1 MSQMDSNKDYVLILE
16 KASTNLKAQVTGND
30 YILEGVCAVFGV
42 ENGNGRIYE
51 ENEYIP
57 HLQYLSEKINSKRL
71 VGELD
76 HPKDFEVSLKNISHL
91 VEKLE
96 YDKSSR
102 TVKIKVKL
110 LDTPAGQ
117 IARSLVDAGIPVSI
131 SSRAAGTVMENKRV
145 KIQKIFTYDLV
156 ADPGF
161 ESAQLGRVYES
172 LGYSA
177 NTTLNESVISHLPN
191 MNETL
196 GLKRNSNVQIY
207 KINDTKKIER
217 LLKESTI
224 NKIKPGM
231 DDNFVTS
238 EELNQYSSLIKR
250 EFDSIKASIA
260 QLNQSVKEGKGFAKT
275 PKGLESRLSKLEKYA
290 DYLAENIEASI
301 EYSDYLAENLEITN
315 KYTNYLAE
323 NIEGSIKYAEYLAEN
338 LDHTILY
345 SEYLGENLQKNISYA
360 EYLAENLD
368 MNILYAEYLAENL
381 DKSINFSD
389 YLAENLDKSIQFS
402 DYLSE
407 NVNKSIVYAEYLA
420 ENLDKNIT
428 YSNYLAENLDKN
440 IAYADYLGENL
451 DKSINYTEYI
461 GEKLSSNLDLT
472 SYLEESIHGLKG
484 VKAPLNESVK
494 SAAKAG
500 SRTSS
505 YAGNYENLESKIN
518 KLIEAVEKPKTVK
531 LDEAKKQ
538 KAVKPLN
545 ETRSFGSNMT
555 KESEES
561 DPSLR
566 FISKMPKDIK
576 PIWESLSE
584 NRKAS
589 IVSLA
594 ALYNLETDYQIDYFW
609 RARTDLYGI
618 KENLER
624 QNLSSLNESQQ
635 NQTTN
640 MPYSN
645 EYMNSIAKALES
657 RFKK

>member
-1 MSQMDSNKDYVLILE
+1 MSHMDSNKDYVLILE
-16 KASTNLKAQVTGND
+16 KSSTNLKPRVSGSE
-30 YILEGVCAVFGV
+30 YILEGVCAVFGK

-57 HLQYLSEKINSKRL
+57 HMQYLTEKINSKRL

-91 VEKLE
+91 VERLE
-96 YDKSSR
+96 YDKASR

-161 ESAQLGRVYES
+161 ENAQLGRVYES
-172 LGYSA
+172 MGYTPTS
-177 NTTLNESVISHLPN
+177 NISESVISTLPN
-191 MNETL
+191 INEAL
-196 GLKRNSNVQIY
+196 GLRRNSNVQIY
-207 KINDTKKIER
+207 KIKDSKKIEK
-217 LLKESTI
+217 LLKENTV
-224 NKIKPGM
+224 NKIKPAM

-250 EFDSIKASIA
+250 EFDSIKASIS
-260 QLNQSVKEGKGFAKT
+260 QLNSAIKEGKGSA
-275 PKGLESRLSKLEKYA
+275 PKSTKGIEARLANLEKYA

-323 NIEGSIKYAEYLAEN
+323 NLEGSIKYAEYLAEN
-338 LDHTILY
+338 LDHNILY
-345 SEYLGENLQKNISYA
+345 SEYIAENLSKNISYA

-381 DKSINFSD
+381 DKSISFSD

-407 NVNKSIVYAEYLA
+407 NVNKSITYAEYLA

-472 SYLEESIHGLKG
+472 SYLEESIHGIKG
-484 VKAPLNESVK
+484 VKAPLLESVK
-494 SAAKAG
+494 NAAKTG
-500 SRTSS
+500 TRTSS
-505 YAGNYENLESKIN
+505 YAGNYNNLEDKIN
-518 KLIEAVEKPKTVK
+518 KLIESVEKPKT
-531 LDEAKKQ
+531 AKSETAQ
-538 KAVKPLN
+538 KTKATENLN
-545 ETRSFGSNMT
+545 ESRSLGSNMT
-555 KESEES
+555 EGKEG

-566 FISKMPKDIK
+566 FITRMPKDIK

-584 NRKAS
+584 NKKAS

-594 ALYNLETDYQIDYFW
+594 ALYNLESDYQIDYFW
-609 RARTDLYGI
+609 KARTDLYGI

-624 QNLSSLNESQQ
+624 QNLSSLNESKE
-635 NQTTN
+635 NQVSN
-640 MPYSN
+640 MPYSS
-645 EYMNSIAKALES
+645 EYMNYIAKSLEA